1 MRRLRV
7 RILLLPVSPRI
18 DRPALGRGGLF
29 PHVLHLVALTTDP
42 TARDVL
48 QRERVQKGVVSRG
61 RQRAASVPVVHALL
75 LLLAVPSE
83 SGGER
88 STSGGGVHAARDRGT
103 RATAGHRRA
112 GAGGAS
118 RLPIDE
124 TTREDDERG
133 AARTRARRQRLFDT
147 HRDARLRRDARV
159 AVIYLTRRN
168 SYHSPSIRF
177 DRVATRDVD
186 APTPRANRSPRARS
200 RDVLARRHASNARRR
215 RRRGRARATPTAWIT
230 SRRRAAAD
238 RRRARDARDDDDD
251 DDDDDGV
258 DDRARVSGRAR
269 RTTRGRDVF
278 ER

>member
-1 MRRLRV
+1 MFRGLRRLRV

-124 TTREDDERG
+124 TTREDARRRRARRGENARASTEIVRHAPRRETSTRRESSGHLSNKTKFVPLTVDSIRPRRDARRRRADSAREPIDARALPRRFGASPCVERSTTT
-133 AARTRARRQRLFDT
+133 APRTRSSDTDRLDYFSSTRRRRPETRARR
-147 HRDARLRRDARV
+147 
-159 AVIYLTRRN
+159 
-168 SYHSPSIRF
+168 
-177 DRVATRDVD
+177 
-186 APTPRANRSPRARS
+186 
-200 RDVLARRHASNARRR
+200 ARRR
-215 RRRGRARATPTAWIT
+215 RRR
-230 SRRRAAAD
+230 RR
-238 RRRARDARDDDDD
+238 
-251 DDDDDGV
+251 
-258 DDRARVSGRAR
+258 
-269 RTTRGRDVF
+269 
-278 ER
+278 

>member
-1 MRRLRV
+1 MRGLRV

-61 RQRAASVPVVHALL
+61 RQRAASVPVVLALL

-103 RATAGHRRA
+103 SATAGHRRA

-124 TTREDDERG
+124 TTRED
-133 AARTRARRQRLFDT
+133 ARRRRAGENARASTEIVRRAT

-159 AVIYLTRRN
+159 AVPRESSNKTKFVPLAVDSIRPCRDARRRRADSAREPIAARAIPRRFGASPCVERSTTTAPRTRSSDTDRLDYFSSTRRRR
-168 SYHSPSIRF
+168 PE
-177 DRVATRDVD
+177 T
-186 APTPRANRSPRARS
+186 RAR
-200 RDVLARRHASNARRR
+200 RARRR
-215 RRRGRARATPTAWIT
+215 RRR
-230 SRRRAAAD
+230 RRR
-238 RRRARDARDDDDD
+238 R
-251 DDDDDGV
+251 
-258 DDRARVSGRAR
+258 
-269 RTTRGRDVF
+269 
-278 ER
+278 

>member
-1 MRRLRV
+1 MRGLRV

-18 DRPALGRGGLF
+18 DRPALGRGRLL
-29 PHVLHLVALTTDP
+29 PHVLRLVAPATDP

-124 TTREDDERG
+124 TTREDARRRRAR
-133 AARTRARRQRLFDT
+133 AARTRTRRQRLFDAPRRET
-147 HRDARLRRDARV
+147 STRRESSGHLSNKTKFVPLTVDSIRPRRDARRRRADSAREPIDARALPRRFGASPCV
-159 AVIYLTRRN
+159 ERSTTTAPRTRSSDTDRLDYFSSTRRRR
-168 SYHSPSIRF
+168 PE
-177 DRVATRDVD
+177 T
-186 APTPRANRSPRARS
+186 RAR
-200 RDVLARRHASNARRR
+200 RARRR
-215 RRRGRARATPTAWIT
+215 RRR
-230 SRRRAAAD
+230 RRR
-238 RRRARDARDDDDD
+238 R
-251 DDDDDGV
+251 
-258 DDRARVSGRAR
+258 
-269 RTTRGRDVF
+269 
-278 ER
+278 